1 MEQSRQDDDQV
12 LDWRRVAPLLAS
24 DAGNRKGGKKQ
35 LRIRVLDTVFLGS
48 GGDRGN
54 RRLPSRRTPYGSSSS
69 SSSSTSSQ
77 PIIAEWIYTSK
88 KGEVTMRKGTT
99 SGSASS
105 SAASSSSSS
114 LWSHVCDRFG
124 RIALSDAANSA
135 GPRIVATGRGGGDS
149 DSSSTFDARCHLTA
163 EQLRRDVYGGS
174 SGAGSGGGSLLA
186 ANRCQAI
193 QSYVRPHG
201 GVDRIFRAIYTVDSN
216 GSGSTNN
223 NANLPKIDV
232 VMVEDGATVGA
243 SCASLVPLDDRVLRR
258 QGFDEHLRQI
268 KKEVQMT
275 TLDAVAHVESVLKKQ
290 RTKGGVQAPLKVTS
304 ASMDFVWDDQNRLWL
319 SHSDGMQISGG
330 SEQNTVAVDGGDGI
344 MDRSDRHASCS
355 SLGPLL
361 ENHSEHIPAHATKP
375 IVDGGDF
382 AAGGGCTALN
392 TNTTARASLPQPAS
406 ISSSAEMDFIE
417 RNGLDVMALQQ
428 NLQST
433 NELLTSTEQKK
444 REAQEEAQLLQERV
458 DELVNELENMRTRQ
472 DRSSQSALDAN
483 DKIQTLSLKLAKLRK
498 QMVSELQSKDDEHAK
513 DVLELEAQVNAK
525 KAEVARLQAAAAAS
539 ASSSS
544 LPDGNDINTHT
555 SNAAAEFLEQD
566 LLAKIDSLHNELMA
580 AKRNW
585 GQERRSLASSHAAG
599 EQERAAKHR
608 KELAEQRSTISSLE
622 DDVVAQ
628 KERTRDAEK
637 ESIVLLQKLAAS
649 NHRADEAQSEAVALR
664 DELDLVK
671 QSVESFRESSGGGG
685 GGGGSSG
692 SNADTP
698 LLAVNSSSTATE
710 EAENKIQTLNNK
722 VEYLKAQ
729 LQSEVT
735 VKEEYKASL
744 SSLRK
749 EKEALV
755 DAHRCRLNEL
765 EARKEQQILQAQEE
779 LRVAMKRPSED
790 DVVQLQENIK
800 ALQIQLEE
808 AKQASVEARQC
819 EQDAQARATREQ
831 SLTERAKQ
839 ELEMARN
846 ETAASNREID
856 RLKDANLDATAN
868 EGVLRRLDNERR
880 YLKNQLHL
888 EIASKAE
895 LLKKV
900 EESDQRTK
908 IVQDAGKQEQRSLSL
923 ELKKE
928 KHSRA
933 VVESQLQDSNQIL
946 EAEVKVQKN
955 QIEDLRQAYAATRD
969 QLRMEQATA
978 EQIRASGQRMAEELK
993 AAQDELAYL
1002 RSVADDDAVR
1012 HNETTRSIS
1021 DSLKKADDMRA
1032 QEVCRLQE
1040 ETQHALQKAS
1050 DTQRDMLNLRAKMR
1064 SEQNRAAKMFAA
1076 HHLTVLFAQ
1085 RLRLEKQR
1093 AFASWQVQTAVVQAQ
1108 RITTDKLSSNIEEAV
1123 ATARAE
1129 CVGEWQTRLDVAHE
1143 ESAVH
1148 VKEVEDRI
1156 LQERSRLLDQAKTDQ
1171 DKAVWEE
1178 GIRLEDAMREKETS
1192 WAQREKDIHSSHQSA
1207 IAKLTLENKQNLVSV
1222 QNNAQRRIDEAKSDA
1237 TVELEE
1243 RKHSIHQD
1251 CNRQWESKLVDL
1263 RADLERE
1270 MQDVISNAAQQ
1281 HNQNLREEQAKFATK
1296 EAKLNVEME
1305 SAIEVAVAKET
1316 ERMDQIHAK
1325 DIEDNNITWNNR
1337 VEEAHASHVADREA
1351 LQAQHQQELSKTMA
1365 ALEYS
1370 RQERERD
1377 LRADLERR
1385 HSTAFEEAKNTEQ
1398 QRINEAVEREARDWE
1413 QRMRELQTR
1422 MEVECRQQ
1430 FDKGQAEGSAR
1441 AAMEVS
1447 CTLFSLHIAYNMYQV
1462 LVLILLDHSS
1472 LQTTRIVIHVDRKCP
1487 CHCEGCT
1494 GQGTKQCRSEGQASL
1509 ECQGNRGR
1517 TGST

>member
-1 MEQSRQDDDQV
+1 MEQSHQDDQV

-35 LRIRVLDTVFLGS
+35 LRIRVLDAVFLGS
-48 GGDRGN
+48 SGDRGN

-88 KGEVTMRKGTT
+88 KGDVTMRKGTG

-105 SAASSSSSS
+105 SAASSSSSSS

-135 GPRIVATGRGGGDS
+135 GPRIVATGRGGGGDS
-149 DSSSTFDARCHLTA
+149 DSGSSTFDVRCHLTA

-201 GVDRIFRAIYTVDSN
+201 GVDRIFRAIYTVDGN
-216 GSGSTNN
+216 GSGSSSTNN

-232 VMVEDGATVGA
+232 VMVEDGGTVGA
-243 SCASLVPLDDRVLRR
+243 SCASVVPLDDRMLGR
-258 QGFDEHLRQI
+258 QGFEEHLRQI

-319 SHSDGMQISGG
+319 SHSDGMHISDG

-344 MDRSDRHASCS
+344 IDSSDRHASCS

-382 AAGGGCTALN
+382 AAGGGM
-392 TNTTARASLPQPAS
+392 NTTARASLPQPAS
-406 ISSSAEMDFIE
+406 MSSSAEMDFIE

-428 NLQST
+428 DLQCT
-433 NELLTSTEQKK
+433 NELLTSTEQEK
-444 REAQEEAQLLQERV
+444 REAQEEAQVLQERV
-458 DELVNELENMRTRQ
+458 DELVNELENMRTRL

-498 QMVSELQSKDDEHAK
+498 QMMSELQSKDDERARI
-513 DVLELEAQVNAK
+513 VLELEAQVNAK

-544 LPDGNDINTHT
+544 LHVPDGNDTHT
-555 SNAAAEFLEQD
+555 TTNAAAEFLEQD

-585 GQERRSLASSHAAG
+585 GQERRSLASSHAAA

-608 KELAEQRSTISSLE
+608 KELAEQRSAISSLE

-671 QSVESFRESSGGGG
+671 QSVESLRESSRGGG

-692 SNADTP
+692 SNTDTP
-698 LLAVNSSSTATE
+698 LLAVNSFSTATE

-765 EARKEQQILQAQEE
+765 EARKEQQILQVQEE

-790 DVVQLQENIK
+790 DVVQLQEDIK

-831 SLTERAKQ
+831 SLAERAKQ

-846 ETAASNREID
+846 ETAASDREID

-900 EESDQRTK
+900 EESDQRIK
-908 IVQDAGKQEQRSLSL
+908 MVQDAGKQEQSSLSL
-923 ELKKE
+923 ELKKQ

-1050 DTQRDMLNLRAKMR
+1050 DTQRAMLNLRAKMR

-1148 VKEVEDRI
+1148 AKEVEARI
-1156 LQERSRLLDQAKTDQ
+1156 LQERSRLLDQAKADQ
-1171 DKAVWEE
+1171 EKAVREE
-1178 GIRLEDAMREKETS
+1178 RLRLEDAMREKETS

-1207 IAKLTLENKQNLVSV
+1207 IATLTLENKQNLVSV

-1243 RKHSIHQD
+1243 RKHIIHQD

-1281 HNQNLREEQAKFATK
+1281 HNQNLREKQAKFATK

-1316 ERMDQIHAK
+1316 ERMNQIHAK
-1325 DIEDNNITWNNR
+1325 DIEDNNIAWNNR
-1337 VEEAHASHVADREA
+1337 MEEAHASDVADREA

-1385 HSTAFEEAKNTEQ
+1385 HSAAFEEAKNTEQ

-1422 MEVECRQQ
+1422 MEVECRQH
-1430 FDKGQAEGSAR
+1430 FDKGQAEGSAK
-1441 AAMEVS
+1441 ATMEVS
-1447 CTLFSLHIAYNMYQV
+1447 CTLYLFSLRIAYIYSSFGLSSNSPFIH
-1462 LVLILLDHSS
+1462 LILIPQNYYYRSKALMPLRRMYWPRNEATPKRGSS
-1472 LQTTRIVIHVDRKCP
+1472 EP
-1487 CHCEGCT
+1487 
-1494 GQGTKQCRSEGQASL
+1494 
-1509 ECQGNRGR
+1509 
-1517 TGST
+1517 